1 MSAELNRLIAMGG
14 TQGRSPVQRY
24 METRSQVGQE
34 RQNKLAQESM
44 RQSMSAQ
51 RQQMGVREQQLAM
64 QQQKQKAEMGT
75 AYAKSITPVISG
87 INRLPEAERQ
97 LAWSQSLPRIEQIAE
112 QHNIPVTSQMSQW
125 NQQGADALIAQYGIP
140 LAAPQMRT
148 VLKGNEK
155 VNQEWNERTGKW
167 TEVGRGVSTQI
178 TAAPGELTK
187 PTVTSLEKQLAKNLL
202 SKDKIT
208 TGVNFIMENQ
218 NLFDLGS
225 RVSASAGNLIEYI
238 GFDAPEYLKK
248 EVRGMTNLNTYTLNI
263 ANEIRKE
270 STGASSSYKELNK
283 YIYPLVAVATDGKTR
298 AILRAQ
304 ALTQFNELT
313 TVRLN
318 ELLNGGYKIISKQGD
333 KVMRVKSPEGKIVAV
348 DKSFPLSSIP
358 SYNKRKGQLLSAMA
372 QGKNP
377 SDFSEQQRID
387 MFNEVQSAMTLEGYN
402 TDVSRTGWRQ

>member
-14 TQGRSPVQRY
+14 TQNRSPVQRY
-24 METRSQVGQE
+24 METRAQIGQE
-34 RQNKLAQESM
+34 RQNKLAMEST
-44 RQSMSAQ
+44 RQSMDIQ
-51 RQQMGVREQQLAM
+51 RQKMAA
-64 QQQKQKAEMGT
+64 QQQKQQAEKMKVWGT
-75 AYAKSITPVISG
+75 KMAPFMREVSL
-87 INRLPEAERQ
+87 RPEAERQ
-97 LAWSQSLPRIEQIAE
+97 AHWGTLVPSILEMGVESNVPLNETDLE
-112 QHNIPVTSQMSQW
+112 LW
-125 NQQGADALIAQYGIP
+125 NQQKANTIMDMNPIEAPKRMSRLEGSETIYEDWDSRLGRFQEKSRGI
-140 LAAPQMRT
+140 
-148 VLKGNEK
+148 
-155 VNQEWNERTGKW
+155 
-167 TEVGRGVSTQI
+167 STQI
-178 TAAPGELTK
+178 TAKPGDLTK
-187 PTVTSLEKQLAKNLL
+187 PAVTSLQKQLTKNLL

-225 RVSASAGNLIEYI
+225 RVSAGAGNLMEYV
-238 GFDAPEYLKK
+238 GVDAPEYLKK

-270 STGASSSYKELNK
+270 STGASASYKELKN
-283 YIYPLVAVATDGKTR
+283 YVYPLVSVATDGKTR

-318 ELLNGGYKIISKQGD
+318 KLLNDGYKTVSKQGD
-333 KVMRVKSPEGKIVAV
+333 KIMRVKSPEGKIVAV

-358 SYNKRKGQLLSAMA
+358 SYNKRKGQLLSEMA
-372 QGKNP
+372 QGKSP

-402 TDVSRTGWRQ
+402 TDVSRTGWSQ